1 MNSIYQVNNDFDF
14 SKLTLANPN
23 GLQGGAYFTK
33 LKMNNEPLY
42 MQMPRSLTKQ
52 GIVKTEKKIYC
63 DLLFSNEDTNVIE
76 WLSNLEER
84 VQEIIYEKRNLW
96 FQQELELDDIQT
108 AFNSSLRTYKGTKH
122 LVRTNIITPK
132 HISYKPNIQIFDEDE
147 RSKSIEEVTST
158 NPIISIIEIAG
169 VKFTSRN
176 FQLDIYLKQI
186 MMLDNKPLFNGCLIK
201 KNTSEQSDN
210 DNNNNENT
218 KISIFKKNSEN
229 NLVNND
235 NSDNDSNTSLESDK
249 SDDDIHNEEQQNL
262 KEKKTI
268 TTEKQSKKDL
278 VNSDD
283 LIINKESEVEQEL
296 EQNKKQ
302 EVEEAIKEEIVEDTK
317 LEVVEDTKQEV
328 VEDTKQE
335 VQQNIKQEL
344 QQDSKQNLLEEIDIG
359 GYEDLGNNESI
370 SLKQPTDVYIEIYKE
385 AKEKAKRARLSAIQA
400 YLEAKKIKKTYLIDN
415 YIDSDS
421 DEDKFFQNS
430 DESLIQENNND
441 IQNEV
446 AI

>member
-201 KNTSEQSDN
+201 KNTSEKSEN
-210 DNNNNENT
+210 DNNNENT

-229 NLVNND
+229 TLVNND

-262 KEKKTI
+262 KEKETI
-268 TTEKQSKKDL
+268 TNEKQIKKDL

-302 EVEEAIKEEIVEDTK
+302 EALQHIKQEI
-317 LEVVEDTKQEV
+317 VEDTKQEV

>member
-201 KNTSEQSDN
+201 KNTSEKSEN
-210 DNNNNENT
+210 DNNNENT

-229 NLVNND
+229 TLVNND

-262 KEKKTI
+262 KEKETI
-268 TTEKQSKKDL
+268 TNEKQIKKDL

-302 EVEEAIKEEIVEDTK
+302 EAQQHIKQEI
-317 LEVVEDTKQEV
+317 VEDTKQEV